1 MEKKL
6 KLTEVAKAIN
16 FPYQTLRLYI
26 INNELP
32 ESIISMFE
40 VDKRLAS
47 TLYSLKESKLN
58 LFKEEFFKLL
68 NSK

>member
-32 ESIISMFE
+32 ENIISMFE

>member
-16 FPYQTLRLYI
+16 FPYQTLRLYL
-26 INNELP
+26 INKELP
-32 ESIISMFE
+32 EHIINMFE

-47 TLYSLKESKLN
+47 TLYSLKESQLN

-68 NSK
+68 NK

>member
-32 ESIISMFE
+32 ESIINMFE